1 MARDVD
7 VLPTLTSNA
16 DSSRSEN
23 QGEELTAVREH
34 DNGLNKGLEIL
45 LSNEYFERLLKRA
58 VYEIALFV
66 ASLPHLVPKCFL
78 LRWGAMI
85 FFRNLAYVR
94 HEQGPRL
101 RDLGFDLIPENTDDT
116 LSEIFLF
123 VNTYLTLALV
133 FMPIVTSYAHNHG
146 MFTVNI
152 FNKIINLLCVGHIL
166 RFFTFIS
173 TSLPGPAPH
182 CQEGAPLYR
191 DKFTLHEILTRRS
204 RVNIDPN
211 CGDLIFSGHMFQN
224 TTLCI
229 IMIANLHLLVPH
241 KMLRR
246 LIAYMLVVT
255 VIVQPYFIIAARN
268 HYSVD
273 VVVSTYVA
281 PMLWW
286 AMEGFYTT
294 SFYFRCATWWA
305 TFCVPKYIQDYLKR
319 HDPTPQ
325 CDKHLLSESLSKELD
340 YLVDTYDIEKDDVQ
354 KFKDLLMAEK
364 RSLTRGRQ
372 KNHFL

>member
-7 VLPTLTSNA
+7 VLPTVTSNA
-16 DSSRSEN
+16 DSSLCEN
-23 QGEELTAVREH
+23 Q
-34 DNGLNKGLEIL
+34 DNRLNKGLDIL
-45 LSNEYFERLLKRA
+45 LSNEYWERLLKRA

-101 RDLGFDLIPENTDDT
+101 KDLGFDLIPENTDDT

-133 FMPIVTSYAHNHG
+133 FMPVLASYANDHG
-146 MFTVNI
+146 MFTMNI

-173 TSLPGPAPH
+173 TSLPGPAAH

-191 DKFTLHEILTRRS
+191 HDGFTLHEILTRRS
-204 RVNIDPN
+204 RVHIDPN
-211 CGDLIFSGHMFQN
+211 CGDLIFSGHMFQD
-224 TTLCI
+224 TTFCVV
-229 IMIANLHLLVPH
+229 MIANLHLLVPH
-241 KMLRR
+241 KTLRR
-246 LIAYMLVVT
+246 LIACMLVVT

-273 VVVSTYVA
+273 VVVSSYVA

-294 SFYFRCATWWA
+294 SIYLRCATWWA

-319 HDPTPQ
+319 HDPTPK
-325 CDKHLLSESLSKELD
+325 CDKHLLSEGLSKELD
-340 YLVDTYDIEKDDVQ
+340 HLIGTYGIENDDVKQ
-354 KFKDLLMAEK
+354 FKDLLLAQL
-364 RSLTRGRQ
+364 RPSLNGSTR
-372 KNHFL
+372 NL